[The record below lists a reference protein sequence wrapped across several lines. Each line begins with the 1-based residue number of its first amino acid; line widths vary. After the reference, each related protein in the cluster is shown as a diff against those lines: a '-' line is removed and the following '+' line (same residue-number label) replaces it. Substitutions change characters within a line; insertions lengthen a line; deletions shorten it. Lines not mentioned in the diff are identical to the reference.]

1 MTFTTF
7 CGYLNTKMLTALV
20 LHSFFPFSQMA
31 GAGGVPGV
39 PSQAVMQGLS
49 TLIRP
54 VSQQEPVASSSTSNG
69 KKLKD
74 PSEAPNDMAL
84 KMAMEASLRAASS
97 EGTSQS
103 EHNKEGEDSKRKTT
117 ASTKFGGW
125 DNEDVSSNFNGWSA
139 SSEAGPSRVDK
150 SNEPLEEYHQHPQP
164 APNPIP
170 VLNQED
176 EATTTTLSVPPVSIS
191 TSSSPSAPSAP
202 PLPAGSDLIHYPS
215 IDLSPVQIDYS
226 AITPHEEPPASVS
239 APPPPA
245 EEKGGQCVVC
255 WDAPAQGVCIPCG
268 HLAGCMDCLTE
279 IKDKGW
285 GCPVCRAAIQQVVKV
300 YAV

>member
-1 MTFTTF
+1 
-7 CGYLNTKMLTALV
+7 
-20 LHSFFPFSQMA
+20 MA

-54 VSQQEPVASSSTSNG
+54 ASQQEPVASSSTSNG

-74 PSEAPNDMAL
+74 ASEAPNDLAL

-103 EHNKEGEDSKRKTT
+103 EHNKEGEDGKRKTT
-117 ASTKFGGW
+117 TSTKFGGW

-150 SNEPLEEYHQHPQP
+150 FSEPLEEHHQHPQP

-176 EATTTTLSVPPVSIS
+176 EATTTTLSVPLVSIS

>member
-1 MTFTTF
+1 
-7 CGYLNTKMLTALV
+7 
-20 LHSFFPFSQMA
+20 MA
-31 GAGGVPGV
+31 GAGGVPGA
-39 PSQAVMQGLS
+39 PSQAFMQGLS
-49 TLIRP
+49 ALIRP
-54 VSQQEPVASSSTSNG
+54 VSQQEPVASSSTSHG

-103 EHNKEGEDSKRKTT
+103 EHNKDSEDGKRKTT
-117 ASTKFGGW
+117 TSTKFGGW
-125 DNEDVSSNFNGWSA
+125 DNEDAPSNFNGWSA

-150 SNEPLEEYHQHPQP
+150 VNEPLEEHHQHPQP
-164 APNPIP
+164 APTPIP

-176 EATTTTLSVPPVSIS
+176 EASTTTTTSSIPTVPIS
-191 TSSSPSAPSAP
+191 TSSSPPAPSAP
-202 PLPAGSDLIHYPS
+202 PLPTGTDLIHYPS

-226 AITPHEEPPASVS
+226 AITPHEDPPASDS
-239 APPPPA
+239 AA
-245 EEKGGQCVVC
+245 DEKGGQCVVC